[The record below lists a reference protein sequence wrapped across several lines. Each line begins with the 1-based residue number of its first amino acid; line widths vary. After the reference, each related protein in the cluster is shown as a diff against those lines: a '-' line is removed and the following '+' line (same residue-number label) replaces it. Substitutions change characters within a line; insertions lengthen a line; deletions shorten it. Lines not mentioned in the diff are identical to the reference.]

1 MLPSRCV
8 RCGAASRDFLC
19 ASCVD
24 FLVAD
29 RPLWLDPGLLPG
41 PSLLDLTGTREV
53 AVLGTDLSHIEWR
66 KSTAEPSAQDG
77 IRLVRLLHLDAE
89 ARSPMSVGDAEVL
102 HTFLRDARRSS
113 PTDPEVRAALA
124 SVCRYLGTREWAPPH
139 LASEY
144 RLRASVLEP
153 PVAAQPRA
161 DTGIEESQE
170 PLPSFEDLGPQ
181 APAASAPPVPE
192 VPAERAPAVE
202 ARSPPPTV
210 EVEPEEER
218 VTLPAPQPFPPD
230 PVPRPDPPLPLPEP
244 SPVPEPQPEPEPEPE
259 ELAAEAA
266 LRAELEETRRTLD
279 RARAETEAFVRS
291 RTEELTAKEQGIA
304 GREAAI
310 ASKEEVVEARAHAAA
325 ERLAGLEK
333 DTARREVLR
342 FLTTVPGVSLDQAD
356 VIATAFPDMASLGA
370 ADAKALAQCKGV
382 TAALARA
389 IRLELAPG
397 EVEQEQR
404 ATRLREEAQG
414 FIEEGEYRAALDCY
428 DRLLRERPEDVA
440 VWFDRAELLVLLDRP
455 EEALQCY
462 TRIVDVDR
470 GNRQAWYERAN
481 LLFGLGRLA
490 DAVPALREALRI
502 EPSRSVD
509 VVQKAE
515 QLRRDRH
522 ASEAVSLFQA
532 VLEVAP
538 DDPRATLGLGDAFL
552 DLGDSEAAEVLFTRA
567 LGKNPQNAP
576 ILHRKGALLDQ
587 KGRWGAAIQYY
598 NRAIAL
604 QWNFPDPWLAK
615 GRILLTH
622 DHPKEALECFEK
634 AAAFDPKRIAA
645 WAGQA
650 RAQAVLGNAREARAA
665 LAKATELGPDDPEVR
680 EAREALA
687 EPGSEA
693 QPAPPS
699 HEGAPD
705 LSSLAKAFEAIED
718 EPEPAPTSAS
728 VDFQSFVESVEP
740 DREDAQVLLQ
750 LAELAMEGGDPQM
763 ALLRYEQAL
772 EKQPRNADAWTGKGI
787 VLQHLERYREALEAY
802 DRALSL
808 KPDHGIAQKWRATC
822 VRHLEREASD

>member
-1 MLPSRCV
+1 
-8 RCGAASRDFLC
+8 
-19 ASCVD
+19 
-24 FLVAD
+24 
-29 RPLWLDPGLLPG
+29 
-41 PSLLDLTGTREV
+41 
-53 AVLGTDLSHIEWR
+53 
-66 KSTAEPSAQDG
+66 
-77 IRLVRLLHLDAE
+77 
-89 ARSPMSVGDAEVL
+89 MSVGDAEVL

-113 PTDPEVRAALA
+113 PSDPEVRAALA
-124 SVCRYLGTREWAPPH
+124 SLCRYLGTREWAPPH

-153 PVAAQPRA
+153 PVAAKPRV
-161 DTGIEESQE
+161 DTEIEENQE
-170 PLPSFEDLGPQ
+170 PFPSFEDLGLQ
-181 APAASAPPVPE
+181 VPAVAAPPIPE
-192 VPAERAPAVE
+192 VPAERGAAVE
-202 ARSPPPTV
+202 APSPPSTD
-210 EVEPEEER
+210 EVEPEEKR

-230 PVPRPDPPLPLPEP
+230 PVPRPEPPLPLPEP
-244 SPVPEPQPEPEPEPE
+244 SPIPEPQPEPEPEPE
-259 ELAAEAA
+259 EPAAEAA
-266 LRAELEETRRTLD
+266 MRAELEEMRRTLD
-279 RARAETEAFVRS
+279 RAQAETEAFVRL
-291 RTEELTAKEQGIA
+291 RTEELTAKEQSLA
-304 GREAAI
+304 GRAAAI
-310 ASKEEVVEARAHAAA
+310 ASKEEVVEARDRAAA
-325 ERLAGLEK
+325 DRLAGLEK

-370 ADAKALAQCKGV
+370 ADAKALTQCKGV
-382 TAALARA
+382 TGALARA
-389 IRLELAPG
+389 IRLEIAPG
-397 EVEQEQR
+397 QVEQEQR

-481 LLFGLGRLA
+481 LLFGLGRVA
-490 DAVPALREALRI
+490 DAVPALREALRL
-502 EPSRSVD
+502 EPSKSGE

-522 ASEAVSLFQA
+522 PNEAVSLFQA

-634 AAAFDPKRIAA
+634 VAAFDPKRIAA

-650 RAQAVLGNAREARAA
+650 RAQAALGNAREAKAA
-665 LAKATELGPDDPEVR
+665 LAKATELGPDDPTVR
-680 EAREALA
+680 EARDSLA
-687 EPGSEA
+687 VPGSET
-693 QPAPPS
+693 QPGPPS
-699 HEGAPD
+699 HEDIPD

-718 EPEPAPTSAS
+718 ESEPTPTSTSA
-728 VDFQSFVESVEP
+728 DFQSFVESIEP

-750 LAELAMEGGDPQM
+750 LAELALEGGDPQM
-763 ALLRYEQAL
+763 ALLRYEQVL
-772 EKQPRNADAWTGKGI
+772 EKAPRNADAWTGRG
-787 VLQHLERYREALEAY
+787 VALQHLERYREALEAY
-802 DRALSL
+802 DRALSF
-808 KPDHGIAQKWRATC
+808 KPDHEVAQKWRATC
-822 VRHLEREASD
+822 VRHLKREAGD